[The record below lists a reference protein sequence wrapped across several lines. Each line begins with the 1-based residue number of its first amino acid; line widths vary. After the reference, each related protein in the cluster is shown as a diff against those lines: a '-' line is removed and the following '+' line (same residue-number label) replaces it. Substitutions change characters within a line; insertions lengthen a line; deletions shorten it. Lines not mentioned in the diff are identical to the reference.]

1 LTLVQTGTA
10 ETRIALRATKV
21 APDDE
26 LFAAVD
32 RLFGAKVCAVR

>member
-1 LTLVQTGTA
+1 LTIVQPGSF
-10 ETRIALRATKV
+10 ETRVALKGTKV
-21 APDDE
+21 APDDD